1 MEGRKKEKEDAE
13 LEEPRRFEGSMGG
26 IKGELGGARVGD
38 LASVAQN
45 VDVSNIGCGVTR
57 DLPQPKG

>member
-1 MEGRKKEKEDAE
+1 MLSLKSPGDLKGRWVELKE
-13 LEEPRRFEGSMGG
+13 SW
-26 IKGELGGARVGD
+26 GGARVGD